1 MKKILVKIGMRKQ
14 LRSINIEDLSKLY
27 YIKKRSYPK
36 PPKFIE
42 EETDC

>member
-14 LRSINIEDLSKLY
+14 LKSIHIEDLSKLY
-27 YIKKRSYPK
+27 YIKKRSYPNL
-36 PPKFIE
+36 PKFTE